1 MRYQPKR
8 SSKRWLEGAPDYVLA
23 IYDGGAQFSHDR
35 YTVMLCGIFW
45 EADMGREV
53 MYCGLGESGGTHS
66 GQMSASVRRGKK
78 MRWCDLPP
86 VVQASLIEWAK
97 PDEPGHYVRT
107 RNELRLCESEFAAHM
122 YAATVKG
129 KVEHYA

>member
-8 SSKRWLEGAPDYVLA
+8 SSKRWLRGAPDYVLA

-45 EADMGREV
+45 EESMGRNV
-53 MYCGLGESGGTHS
+53 MYVGIGTSGGVHS
-66 GQMSASVRRGKK
+66 GEISASVRRGKK
-78 MRWCDLPP
+78 TRWCDLSPR
-86 VVQASLIEWAK
+86 VQQALVNWAK
-97 PDEPGHYVRT
+97 PDEEGFYVRT
-107 RNELRLCESEFAAHM
+107 RNELKLCASEFEARM

-129 KVEHYA
+129 EVQYHD